1 MATIQADYLS
11 DSGGQLLELELA
23 EEVVTAVETGQADAA
38 MADKDFLDS
47 YIINSGGK
55 LTLVGPEVPLGAGA
69 GIGVRESDTQLK
81 GELNQ
86 AIDAM
91 KEDGSLNALIKKW
104 FGDDAPTF

>member
-55 LTLVGPEVPLGAGA
+55 LTLVGTVAQRTARRGATDRVPEG
-69 GIGVRESDTQLK
+69 
-81 GELNQ
+81 
-86 AIDAM
+86 DA
-91 KEDGSLNALIKKW
+91 
-104 FGDDAPTF
+104 

>member
-1 MATIQADYLS
+1 
-11 DSGGQLLELELA
+11 
-23 EEVVTAVETGQADAA
+23 
-38 MADKDFLDS
+38 
-47 YIINSGGK
+47 